1 MAPNKNTINNN
12 EFTVLLARLTTAASA
27 SASAHWYKYLVDL
40 SNLQHSYEFADSKR

>member
-27 SASAHWYKYLVDL
+27 SAHWYKYLVDL